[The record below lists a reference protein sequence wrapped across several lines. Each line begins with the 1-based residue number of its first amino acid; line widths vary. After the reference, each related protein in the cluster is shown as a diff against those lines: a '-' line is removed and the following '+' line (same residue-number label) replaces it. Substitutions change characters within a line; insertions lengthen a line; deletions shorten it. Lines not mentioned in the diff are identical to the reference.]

1 MSLED
6 AGALKNFLAVG
17 TLDVRRL
24 WPSADADADVDVAVN
39 RRVSVQRAQL
49 RKSPVANDADVRF
62 LVGLK
67 I

>member
-24 WPSADADADVDVAVN
+24 WPSADSDVDVAVN

-67 I
+67 N

>member
-1 MSLED
+1 VSLED

-24 WPSADADADVDVAVN
+24 WPSADADVAVN